1 MPFGHQF
8 VTSFSL
14 IGNVLAFR
22 FIQITFILIS
32 HRCNSKVIKALEYVN
47 IHIIIDIPL
56 WKSDAR
62 PFIQLFFRYLFF
74 AAVNQDSPM
83 NFDMSI
89 FTYIVLPL
97 VPFISVASIG
107 AVSCNIQAS
116 KFLNDRVDN
125 LVTLILFWK
134 VIIQLLFPINYTYI
148 TRRVELHCYK
158 RHTIFWFWITSIHP

>member
-1 MPFGHQF
+1 MLVSFIWKKSYGLYNLQVPFGHQF

-62 PFIQLFFRYLFF
+62 PFIQLFFSLFVLCGSKSRFSDEFRHVDLHVHRF
-74 AAVNQDSPM
+74 ATGTIYIFQCYQHWRL
-83 NFDMSI
+83 SI
-89 FTYIVLPL
+89 MQY
-97 VPFISVASIG
+97 S
-107 AVSCNIQAS
+107 S
-116 KFLNDRVDN
+116 KQILKWYSSHSGNTDTFLKGDN
-125 LVTLILFWK
+125 S
-134 VIIQLLFPINYTYI
+134 
-148 TRRVELHCYK
+148 
-158 RHTIFWFWITSIHP
+158 TSIPH